1 MNTPNTNDH
10 STPDITK
17 PDLDNMSPLDAFY
30 HLFTIDQHSYESE
43 EEYRERQVARETF
56 IASLTDVGM
65 TPSDYLAA
73 LQKRYGN

>member
-1 MNTPNTNDH
+1 MNTRNISDH

-17 PDLDNMSPLDAFY
+17 PDLENMTPLDAFY

-56 IASLTDVGM
+56 IASLDDAGM
-65 TPSDYLAA
+65 TPSEYLAA
-73 LQKRYGN
+73 LQQRYGN